1 MVFTQATN
9 TKSPSTI
16 WKLVGDAPSMR
27 VTLRVLEGPYTGR
40 EFTFDQHDTFLIGR
54 SDAAHLYLP
63 EDKFFS
69 RHHCLLEIAPPRC
82 FLRDLGSTNGTFVNG
97 QRVPEAFLQNGDR
110 IQGGQT
116 VLQVE
121 VMTEQ
126 PAPLDSSE
134 APTLA
139 RPSLVTIECANCG
152 RREQTEASA
161 GEKLTFI
168 CEDCREELKRQPQPV
183 PGYEMIRVLGRG
195 GMGCV
200 MLARDERDGRSV
212 AIKTLLPEVAVADQS
227 LRRFMREIDVAA
239 ALDHPNIVRFIE
251 SGTHNGAV
259 YLVTEYVEG
268 SDAARL
274 ADAQG
279 GRLPYAEAINIISQ
293 SLDALA
299 YAHARGYIHRDIKES
314 NILVA
319 GTSPNFTAKL
329 TDFGLAKSFTQTG
342 MSGITMAGDMA
353 GTFAYMPPEQIRD
366 FRNVRPTSDI
376 YAIGMT
382 AYSLLAG
389 DVALDMGP
397 NNDMAGTVRAI
408 FEGQI
413 IPLQQRAANVPARV
427 AEVIERALA
436 KDPAQRWQSA
446 AAMRTALMHAA

>member
-1 MVFTQATN
+1 
-9 TKSPSTI
+9 
-16 WKLVGDAPSMR
+16 MR
-27 VTLRVLEGPYTGR
+27 VTLRVLAGPYTGR

-54 SDAAHLYLP
+54 ADTAHLYLP
-63 EDKFFS
+63 EDRFFS

-97 QRVPEAFLQNGDR
+97 QRVPEAFLTNGDR

-116 VLQVE
+116 VLEVE
-121 VMTEQ
+121 VQSEQ
-126 PAPLDSSE
+126 AITVNGME
-134 APTLA
+134 APTLT
-139 RPSLVTIECANCG
+139 RPTMIPVECGNCG
-152 RREQTEASA
+152 RREQFEASHVD
-161 GEKLTFI
+161 EKMSFI
-168 CEDCREELKRQPQPV
+168 CEDCREELKRQPQPI
-183 PGYEMIRVLGRG
+183 PGYEMIKLLGRG

-200 MLARDERDGRSV
+200 MLARDEKTGNSV
-212 AIKTLLPEVAVADQS
+212 AIKSLLPEVAVTEVS
-227 LRRFMREIDVAA
+227 LRRFMREIQVAA
-239 ALDHPNIVRFIE
+239 ALDHPNIVRFLE
-251 SGTHNGAV
+251 SGTNNGAV

-279 GRLPYAEAINIISQ
+279 GRLPLSEAIDIVSQ

-299 YAHARGYIHRDIKES
+299 YAHSKGYIHRDIKES
-314 NILVA
+314 NILVS
-319 GTSPNFTAKL
+319 GSSPNFTAKL
-329 TDFGLAKSFTQTG
+329 TDFGLAKSFTQSG

-389 DVALDMGP
+389 DTALDLGA
-397 NNDMAGTVRAI
+397 NGDIAGTVKAI
-408 FEGQI
+408 FEGKV
-413 IPLQQRAANVPARV
+413 IPLRQRVPEVPQQL

-436 KDPAQRWQSA
+436 KDPANRWQSA
-446 AAMRTALMHAA
+446 AAMRTALMHSI

>member
-1 MVFTQATN
+1 
-9 TKSPSTI
+9 
-16 WKLVGDAPSMR
+16 MR
-27 VTLRVLEGPYTGR
+27 VTLRVLAGPYTGR

-54 SDAAHLYLP
+54 ADTAHLYLP
-63 EDKFFS
+63 EDRFFS

-97 QRVPEAFLQNGDR
+97 KRVPEAFLTSGDR

-116 VLQVE
+116 VLEVE
-121 VMTEQ
+121 VQSEQAMTVDGLEV
-126 PAPLDSSE
+126 
-134 APTLA
+134 PTLMG
-139 RPSLVTIECANCG
+139 PSVVTVECANCG
-152 RREQTEASA
+152 RREQTEGSA
-161 GEKLTFI
+161 NEKLTFI

-183 PGYEMIRVLGRG
+183 PGYEMIKLLGRG

-200 MLARDERDGRSV
+200 MLARQETTGLSV
-212 AIKTLLPEVAVADQS
+212 AIKTLLPEVAVTEQS
-227 LRRFMREIDVAA
+227 LRRFKREIDVAA
-239 ALDHPNIVRFIE
+239 ALEHPNIVRFIE
-251 SGTHNGAV
+251 SGTNNGAV

-279 GRLPYAEAINIISQ
+279 GRLPFPQAIDIVAQ
-293 SLDALA
+293 ALDALA
-299 YAHARGYIHRDIKES
+299 YAHAKSYIHRDIKES
-314 NILVA
+314 NILVSGMA
-319 GTSPNFTAKL
+319 PNFTAKL
-329 TDFGLAKSFTQTG
+329 TDFGLAKSFTQSG

-389 DVALDMGP
+389 DTALDLGP
-397 NNDMAGTVRAI
+397 HNDIAGTVKAI

-413 IPLQQRAANVPARV
+413 IPLRQRVPEVPERV

-436 KDPAQRWQSA
+436 KDPANRWQSA
-446 AAMRTALMHAA
+446 AAMRTALMHGI

>member
-1 MVFTQATN
+1 
-9 TKSPSTI
+9 
-16 WKLVGDAPSMR
+16 MR
-27 VTLRVLEGPYTGR
+27 VTLRILAGPYSGR

-54 SDAAHLYLP
+54 SDSAHLYLP
-63 EDKFFS
+63 EDKYFS

-97 QRVPEAFLQNGDR
+97 QKVPEAHLRSGDR

-116 VLQVE
+116 VLEVE
-121 VMTEQ
+121 VRADQAVTI
-126 PAPLDSSE
+126 DGSE
-134 APTLA
+134 TPTLT
-139 RPSLVTIECANCG
+139 RPSIVMVDCGNCG
-152 RREQTEASA
+152 RREQTEGSPQD
-161 GEKLTFI
+161 EPMTFV
-168 CEDCREELKRQPQPV
+168 CEECREELKRRPAPV
-183 PGYEMIRVLGRG
+183 PGYEMIKMLGRG

-200 MLARDERDGRSV
+200 MLAREEASGRSV
-212 AIKTLLPEVAVADQS
+212 AIKTLLPEVAVTGQS

-239 ALDHPNIVRFIE
+239 ALDHPNIVRFLA
-251 SGTHNGAV
+251 SGTNNGAV
-259 YLVTEYVEG
+259 YLVSEFVDG

-279 GRLPYAEAINIISQ
+279 GRLPYAQAIDIIAQ
-293 SLDALA
+293 ALDALS
-299 YAHARGYIHRDIKES
+299 YAHTKGYIHRDIKES
-314 NILVA
+314 NILISGA
-319 GTSPNFTAKL
+319 APNLVAKL
-329 TDFGLAKSFTQTG
+329 TDFGLAKSFTQSG

-353 GTFAYMPPEQIRD
+353 GTFAYMPPEQIKD

-389 DVALDMGP
+389 DTALDLGP
-397 NNDMAGTVRAI
+397 ANDIASTVRAI

-413 IPLQQRAANVPARV
+413 IPLLQRAPDVPGRV

-436 KDPAQRWQSA
+436 KDPANRWQSA

>member
-1 MVFTQATN
+1 
-9 TKSPSTI
+9 
-16 WKLVGDAPSMR
+16 MR
-27 VTLRVLEGPYTGR
+27 VTLKVLEGPYAGR
-40 EFTFDQHDTFLIGR
+40 DFTFDQHDTFLIGR
-54 SDAAHLYLP
+54 SDNAHLYLP

-69 RHHCLLEIAPPRC
+69 RHHCLIEIAPPRV
-82 FLRDLGSTNGTFVNG
+82 FLRDLGSTNGTFVNN
-97 QRVPEAFLQNGDR
+97 QRVTEAFLSSGDR
-110 IQGGQT
+110 IQGGAT

-121 VMTEQ
+121 VQAEQ
-126 PAPLDSSE
+126 PVTIDNSE
-134 APTLA
+134 APTLS
-139 RPSLVTIECANCG
+139 RPTLVQVECANCG
-152 RREQTEASA
+152 RREQTEAA
-161 GEKLTFI
+161 PDAKLTFI
-168 CEDCREELKRQPQPV
+168 CEECREELKRRPQPV

-200 MLARDERDGRSV
+200 MLARDEKSGSSV

-227 LRRFMREIDVAA
+227 LKRFMREIEVAA
-239 ALDHPNIVRFIE
+239 ALDHPNIVRFLE

-274 ADAQG
+274 ADSQG
-279 GRLPYAEAINIISQ
+279 GRLPYRQAIDIVSQ

-299 YAHARGYIHRDIKES
+299 YAHTLGYIHRDIKES
-314 NILVA
+314 NILIT
-319 GTSPNFTAKL
+319 GGESNMTAKL
-329 TDFGLAKSFTQTG
+329 TDFGLAKSFTQSG

-389 DVALDMGP
+389 DIALNLGP
-397 NNDMAGTVRAI
+397 GHDMAGTVRAI
-408 FEGQI
+408 FEGRI
-413 IPLQQRAANVPARV
+413 IPLRERAPDVPERV

-436 KDPAQRWQSA
+436 KEPDQRWQSA
-446 AAMRTALMHAA
+446 KAMRTALMHVA

>member
-1 MVFTQATN
+1 
-9 TKSPSTI
+9 
-16 WKLVGDAPSMR
+16 MR
-27 VTLRVLEGPYTGR
+27 VTLRILAGPYSGR

-54 SDAAHLYLP
+54 SDSAHLYLP

-97 QRVPEAFLQNGDR
+97 QKVPEAHLVSGDR

-116 VLQVE
+116 VLEVE
-121 VMTEQ
+121 VHADQAVTI
-126 PAPLDSSE
+126 DGSE
-134 APTLA
+134 TPTLT
-139 RPSLVTIECANCG
+139 RPSLVMVECGNCG
-152 RREQTEASA
+152 RREHTEGSPQD
-161 GEKLTFI
+161 EPMTFV
-168 CEDCREELKRQPQPV
+168 CEECREELKRRPAPV
-183 PGYEMIRVLGRG
+183 PGYEMIKMLGRG

-200 MLARDERDGRSV
+200 MLAREEASGRSV
-212 AIKTLLPEVAVADQS
+212 AIKTLLPEVPVTGQS

-239 ALDHPNIVRFIE
+239 ALDHPNIVRFIA
-251 SGTHNGAV
+251 SGTNNGAV
-259 YLVTEYVEG
+259 YLVSEFVDG

-279 GRLPYAEAINIISQ
+279 GRLPYAQAIDIVSQ
-293 SLDALA
+293 ALDALS
-299 YAHARGYIHRDIKES
+299 YAHTKGYIHRDIKES
-314 NILVA
+314 NILISGEA
-319 GTSPNFTAKL
+319 PNLVAKL
-329 TDFGLAKSFTQTG
+329 TDFGLAKSFTQSG

-353 GTFAYMPPEQIRD
+353 GTFAYMPPEQIKD

-389 DVALDMGP
+389 DTALDLGP
-397 NNDMAGTVRAI
+397 ANDIASTVRAI
-408 FEGQI
+408 FEGPI
-413 IPLQQRAANVPARV
+413 IPLLQRAPDVPGRV

-436 KDPAQRWQSA
+436 KDPSDRWQSA

>member
-1 MVFTQATN
+1 
-9 TKSPSTI
+9 
-16 WKLVGDAPSMR
+16 MR

-54 SDAAHLYLP
+54 SDGAHLYLP

-97 QRVPEAFLQNGDR
+97 QRVPEAFLQSGDR

-121 VMTEQ
+121 VLAEQ
-126 PAPLDSSE
+126 AAPIDSLE

-139 RPSLVTIECANCG
+139 RPSLVTIECSNCG
-152 RREQTEASA
+152 RREQTEAA
-161 GEKLTFI
+161 ADEKLTFI
-168 CEDCREELKRQPQPV
+168 CEECREELKRRPQPV
-183 PGYEMIRVLGRG
+183 PGYEMIKMLGRG

-200 MLARDERDGRSV
+200 MLARSEKSGESV

-259 YLVTEYVEG
+259 YLVSEYVEG
-268 SDAARL
+268 PDAARL

-279 GRLPYAEAINIISQ
+279 GRLPYQDAINIISQ

-319 GTSPNFTAKL
+319 GESPSFTAKL

-413 IPLQQRAANVPARV
+413 IPLRQRAPNVPERV
-427 AEVIERALA
+427 AEVIERSLA
-436 KDPAQRWQSA
+436 KDPAHRWQSA

>member
-1 MVFTQATN
+1 
-9 TKSPSTI
+9 
-16 WKLVGDAPSMR
+16 MR
-27 VTLRVLEGPYTGR
+27 VTLRVLAGPYTGR

-54 SDAAHLYLP
+54 ADTAHLYLP

-97 QRVPEAFLQNGDR
+97 QRVPEAFLTSGDR
-110 IQGGQT
+110 VQGGQT
-116 VLQVE
+116 VLEVE
-121 VMTEQ
+121 VQSEQ
-126 PAPLDSSE
+126 PVTLNSME
-134 APTLA
+134 APTLT
-139 RPSLVTIECANCG
+139 RPTLIPVDCANCG
-152 RREQTEASA
+152 RREQTEASHVN
-161 GEKLTFI
+161 EKMSFI

-183 PGYEMIRVLGRG
+183 PGYQMIRLLGRG

-200 MLARDERDGRSV
+200 MLAREEKTGRSV
-212 AIKTLLPEVAVADQS
+212 AIKSLLPEVAVTEVS
-227 LRRFMREIDVAA
+227 LRRFMREIQVAS
-239 ALDHPNIVRFIE
+239 ALDHPNIVRFLE
-251 SGTHNGAV
+251 SGTNNGAV

-279 GRLPYAEAINIISQ
+279 GRLPFRIAIDIVAQ

-299 YAHARGYIHRDIKES
+299 YAHNKGYIHRDIKES
-314 NILVA
+314 NILIS
-319 GTSPNFTAKL
+319 GSTPNYVAKL
-329 TDFGLAKSFTQTG
+329 TDFGLAKSFTQSG

-389 DVALDMGP
+389 DTALDLGAH
-397 NNDMAGTVRAI
+397 NDIAGTVKAI
-408 FEGQI
+408 FEGKV
-413 IPLQQRAANVPARV
+413 IPLRERAADVPQKV

-436 KDPAQRWQSA
+436 KDPADRWQSA
-446 AAMRTALMHAA
+446 AAMRTALMHGV